1 MATCSLNSIR
11 ASKLGEVNMSITL
24 SRLYDDYA
32 AATLALQE
40 LESVG
45 VPASDVSIVASNAE
59 NWYSSKGTM
68 SSASTH
74 DRDRDGA
81 DDRGEGAAAGAG
93 IGATIGGIAGLLA
106 GVGIIAI
113 PGIGPVVAAGWLAS
127 AAAVAAAGGV
137 AGGILGGL
145 TEAGVSQE
153 DAQVYAEG
161 VRRGGTLLTVR
172 VLEADQARVRAIL
185 DRSAVNIRERE
196 MAYRKSGWSSFD
208 TNAPPYTADQVRK
221 ERDLY
226 RRNAA

>member
-1 MATCSLNSIR
+1 M
-11 ASKLGEVNMSITL
+11 KVSITL

-32 AATLALQE
+32 AATLVVRE

-45 VPASDVSIVASNAE
+45 IPTSEISIVASNAE

-68 SSASTH
+68 PSSSKH
-74 DRDRDGA
+74 DRDRDDA
-81 DDRGEGAAAGAG
+81 DDRAEGAATGAG
-93 IGATIGGIAGLLA
+93 IGATVGGIAGLLA
-106 GVGIIAI
+106 GLGIIAI

-127 AAAVAAAGGV
+127 TAVFAAAGGV
-137 AGGILGGL
+137 AGGILGAL
-145 TEAGVSQE
+145 TEAGVSEQ

-172 VLEADQARVRAIL
+172 VPEGDQKRVEAIL

-196 MAYRKSGWSSFD
+196 MTYRKSGWSSFD
-208 TNAPPYTADQVRK
+208 PDAPPYTADQVRK
-221 ERDLY
+221 ERDLH